1 MPAETHYRQLLE
13 LSQRMLDAGMGQHW
27 DELVLLEQQRHT
39 LLLKAPGLTPRDAP
53 QPLIELIQQIQD
65 CDTQLREKLDA
76 WMAHA
81 RILLRMDT
89 SAAQKL

>member
-1 MPAETHYRQLLE
+1 MPAEAHYRQLLD
-13 LSQRMLDAGMGQHW
+13 LSRRMLIAGMAQQW
-27 DELVLLEQQRHT
+27 DELVLLEQQRRT
-39 LLLKAPGLTPRDAP
+39 LLFSAPGVSPRDAP

-76 WMAHA
+76 WMSHA

-89 SAAQKL
+89 PAAQKP